1 LQKYAPKYHI
11 TLPQSLFFFRL
22 LGVTHCQM
30 YKSTGNPDVY
40 SDVHLYSYDVYII
53 ANYPDLMFM
62 LHMFHH
68 FPQRFWEAASPSSLW
83 RS

>member
-1 LQKYAPKYHI
+1 
-11 TLPQSLFFFRL
+11 
-22 LGVTHCQM
+22 M